1 MCGNFLAFLLLKM
14 AYEIHIDGF
23 IGDAGFFGGD
33 SFTLKNLND
42 QLAEMPT
49 DTTEINVLIN
59 SGGGYVT
66 EGFAIYDRLASLNQT
81 VNTTVLG
88 LCGSIAT
95 VIAQAGKKGLR
106 SGYENSDYF
115 IHNPHYTP
123 QSPDPLEAAD
133 LQAIADDLLVNQNK
147 IANFYAKVSGKDA
160 TFFLEKMKE
169 AKSLSMTDAKEF
181 GLIDNIISTHI
192 QAATIYKFAAHISKQ
207 QTAMNKIE
215 TFLTEKFAAFK
226 NEITAIVK
234 PTVKNEAATT
244 DDGTIVYFD
253 GGLEVGTQVF
263 SDEAMTALQPDGD
276 IMVGG
281 NTYTILNGAVSAV
294 VEKQVENKKTDLE
307 LANETI
313 ATLKAE
319 LETVKGGVTASV
331 ETAVEA
337 AKNELKVEFEN
348 KFTAFKGTF
357 FTGDKLKNDIVQM
370 IKDDNTPAP
379 QESMMER
386 VVALRKSKQPK

>member
-1 MCGNFLAFLLLKM
+1 M

-42 QLAEMPT
+42 QLAAMPS

-95 VIAQAGKKGLR
+95 VIAQAGKKGSR
-106 SGYENSDYF
+106 SMYQNSDYF
-115 IHNPHYTP
+115 IHNPSWTP

-133 LQAIADDLLVNQNK
+133 IQKIADDLKASEQK
-147 IANFYAKVSGKDA
+147 ILNFYNTVTGTDIETLRAKMHDA
-160 TFFLEKMKE
+160 KTIS
-169 AKSLSMTDAKEF
+169 ATDAKELGF
-181 GLIDNIISTHI
+181 IDNIISTQI

-226 NEITAIVK
+226 NEITAIIK
-234 PTVKNEAATT
+234 PSIKNEAATT

-263 SDEAMTALQPDGD
+263 TDEAMTAPQPDGD

-294 VEKQVENKKTDLE
+294 VEKQVENKKTELE
-307 LANETI
+307 IANETI

-319 LETVKGGVTASV
+319 LETVKGSVTASV

-337 AKNELKVEFEN
+337 TKNELKVEFEN
-348 KFTAFKGTF
+348 KLTAFKGTF
-357 FTGDKLKNDIVQM
+357 FTGDKLKEDIVQM
-370 IKDDNTPAP
+370 MKDDNAPAP
-379 QESMMER
+379 KASWQQE
-386 VVALRKSKQPK
+386 VIALRNKK